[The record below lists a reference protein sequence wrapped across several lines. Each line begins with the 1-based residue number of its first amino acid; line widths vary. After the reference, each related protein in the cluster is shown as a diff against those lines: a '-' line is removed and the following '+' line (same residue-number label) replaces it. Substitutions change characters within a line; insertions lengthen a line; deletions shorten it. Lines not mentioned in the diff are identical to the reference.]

1 MLVVRVFAI
10 QSLIRVNIGMDN
22 NSITLGE
29 IVLTIDDINV
39 IINGDINCRFHVSH
53 RMEPE
58 ETLAELY
65 GEVKDRGELEVLC
78 KTKLTVRRI
87 EILTHFL
94 HMYEKN
100 IIRFFEECTMGKTPY
115 MFRDEP

>member
-1 MLVVRVFAI
+1 
-10 QSLIRVNIGMDN
+10 MDN

-100 IIRFFEECTMGKTPY
+100 IIKFFEECTMGKTPY
-115 MFRDEP
+115 MFQDEP